1 MPLCGPTPYSLPS
14 KNRGKPKWARPLP
27 AKGWLMYTGEQEPCG
42 WHHYDIYVGMNIES
56 PMMPNAN
63 KKGEASASPFY
74 PHGTEQ
80 FLCYIL

>member
-1 MPLCGPTPYSLPS
+1 
-14 KNRGKPKWARPLP
+14 
-27 AKGWLMYTGEQEPCG
+27 MYTGEQETCG
-42 WHHYDIYVGMNIES
+42 WHHYDIYMGMSIGS

-63 KKGEASASPFY
+63 KKGEALGFSFFN